1 MDLLQPPP
9 PRSPPGSPVAQSDDL
24 LLAQNLL
31 ISVTRA
37 CDVLFGITSL
47 VLAALGFWLFLL
59 GDAHITTV
67 IALWLMPLINVVWSV
82 ATRKRKRITSDLIR
96 GLVCLPITA
105 FIYVAEQGVF
115 EKMWIPALLMT
126 VGIGLLVGLSARSG
140 LLGCAVTF
148 VYAATL
154 FGSAWIELGR
164 CDLAALD
171 DSFGL
176 WLTGCVVS
184 VVANKLGRTVDE
196 ARRQRDAAREQ
207 KDRAEAVM
215 LQLTE
220 RSCELTTAID
230 NLHTE
235 MNARMRIEV
244 ELRQAQKL
252 ESVGRLAA
260 GVAHEINTPVQFV
273 SDSLQFVRDGMTDLF
288 VVVDRLETVQRQVL
302 DGAQTRDV
310 AAIAATAT
318 DSADLPYLVEHI
330 PKAVDRALEGLDRVA
345 TIVRSMKEF
354 AHPDSKTMADADL
367 NHAIESTLTMARNEY
382 KYVAELETE
391 LGELPPVRCHVGELN
406 QAVLNIVVNAAH
418 AIADVVRDTG
428 GKGRIRVRTYR
439 DADDVVIAI
448 ADTGGGIPEHTRDH
462 IFDPFFTTKEVGRG
476 TGQGLAIARSVI
488 VDKHH
493 GRLDFETRLGE
504 GTTFFIRLAIDGA
517 PDAFGAEAA

>member
-1 MDLLQPPP
+1 MDPSPPTTRP
-9 PRSPPGSPVAQSDDL
+9 EPPGSSAAQPDDPLLAPNL
-24 LLAQNLL
+24 LL
-31 ISVTRA
+31 SVTRA
-37 CDVLFGITSL
+37 CDVLFGIVAIL
-47 VLAALGFWLFLL
+47 LAALGVWLFVLDNVHL
-59 GDAHITTV
+59 GTV
-67 IALWLMPLINVVWSV
+67 IALWLMPVINGVWSV
-82 ATRKRKRITSDLIR
+82 VTRKWTRLTADLLR
-96 GLVCLPITA
+96 GLGCLPITA

-115 EKMWIPALLMT
+115 EKLWIPALLMS
-126 VGIGLLVGLSARSG
+126 VGIGLTIGLSSRSSV
-140 LLGCAVTF
+140 LGCLVTF
-148 VYAATL
+148 AYAATL
-154 FGSAWIELGR
+154 FAAAWIDLGR

-171 DSFGL
+171 DAFGL

-184 VVANKLGRTVDE
+184 VVSNKLGRTVEE

-235 MNARMRIEV
+235 MEARMRIEV

-273 SDSLQFVRDGMTDLF
+273 SDSLQFVRDGMTELF

-302 DGAQTRDV
+302 DGVQTRDV
-310 AAIAATAT
+310 AELAATAT
-318 DSADLPYLVEHI
+318 ASADLPYLVEHI

-354 AHPDSKTMADADL
+354 AHPDSKAMADADL

-391 LGELPPVRCHVGELN
+391 LGDLPRVRCHVGELN

-418 AIADVVRDTG
+418 AIGDVVGDTG
-428 GKGRIRVRTYR
+428 HKGRIRVRTYR
-439 DADDVVIAI
+439 DADQVVIAI
-448 ADTGGGIPEHTRDH
+448 SDTGGGIPEHTRDH

-493 GRLDFETRLGE
+493 GRLDFETTVGE
-504 GTTFFIRLAIDGA
+504 GTTFFIRLAIDGDRA
-517 PDAFGAEAA
+517 VGAEAA